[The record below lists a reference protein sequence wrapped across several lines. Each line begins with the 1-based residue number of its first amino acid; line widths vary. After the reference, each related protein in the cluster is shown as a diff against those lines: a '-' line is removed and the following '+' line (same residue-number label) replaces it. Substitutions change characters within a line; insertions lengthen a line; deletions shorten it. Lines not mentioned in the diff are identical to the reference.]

1 MLPQSLQII
10 LAIAILYLVYTQL
23 MKAEGY
29 EEEGPT
35 TAQPE
40 TTTTMGPETTTTMGP
55 ETTTTSTPV
64 PTTFGL
70 NGGATVQ
77 PASVEEAA
85 ALLPDRGKNV
95 QEMLKDRNFLVSG
108 FSTGI
113 LSTPLRNA
121 SLQLRSEPVIPK
133 ANVSPFM
140 NSDYMPDL
148 MRRKFEIE

>member
-1 MLPQSLQII
+1 MLPQSVQII
-10 LAIAILYLVYTQL
+10 LAIAILYLLYTQL

-40 TTTTMGPETTTTMGP
+40 TTTNTPETTP
-55 ETTTTSTPV
+55 NAETTTSQP
-64 PTTFGL
+64 TFGL

-95 QEMLKDRNFLVSG
+95 QEMLKDRNFLVAG

-121 SLQLRSEPVIPK
+121 SLQLRSEPIIPK
-133 ANVSPFM
+133 GTNVSPFLQ
-140 NSDYMPDL
+140 SDYQPDL